1 MGGHIQ
7 LLQPDRWL
15 PLPAI
20 AVAILAI
27 CLVAR
32 RWPASR
38 IAVASRWLAIV
49 VVAAEVSWWG
59 SALLQGIWV
68 PRYNLP
74 LHLCEAGAFVLAVA
88 LWTRRQVF
96 VEISYFWGVGGTLPG
111 LFTPVLP
118 AHFPRFDY
126 WQYYFE
132 HGCIVLGA
140 FWLVLVMRLG
150 PRRGAVLRVSGITLL
165 YACFVAVADYFTGGN
180 YLFLRQLP
188 ATHSPLDLM
197 GPWPWYLVTCA
208 IVGVA
213 VFSALYL
220 PFRSSSA
227 SLGNVGPASSL
238 PQESSA

>member
-1 MGGHIQ
+1 MLH

-15 PLPAI
+15 PLPVI
-20 AVAILAI
+20 AVAILVI
-27 CLVAR
+27 CLSAR
-32 RWPASR
+32 RWASSSR
-38 IAVASRWLAIV
+38 LLFWSRTLAVI

-59 SALLQGIWV
+59 SALVQGIWV

-74 LHLCEAGAFVLAVA
+74 LHLCEAGAFVLAAA
-88 LWTRRQVF
+88 LWTRRQVL
-96 VEISYFWGVGGTLPG
+96 VEISYFWGIGGTLPG

-140 FWLVLVMRLG
+140 FWLVLVLRLAPG
-150 PRRGAVLRVSGITLL
+150 RGAVLRVSTITLL

-188 ATHSPLDLM
+188 PTHSPLDLM

-220 PFRSSSA
+220 PFRLSGA
-227 SLGNVGPASSL
+227 SLPSTGGR